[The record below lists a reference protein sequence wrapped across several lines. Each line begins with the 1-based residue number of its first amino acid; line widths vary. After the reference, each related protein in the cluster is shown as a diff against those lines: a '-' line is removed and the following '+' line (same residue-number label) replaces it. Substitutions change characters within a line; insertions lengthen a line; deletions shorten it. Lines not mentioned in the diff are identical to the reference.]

1 MSGVVAQPESKLR
14 VANTKKAITMLL
26 IEALS
31 LELRQS
37 GLLMSAIAV
46 LMGLL
51 A

>member
-14 VANTKKAITMLL
+14 VANTQKAIAMLF

-31 LELRQS
+31 LELREN

-46 LMGLL
+46 FMGLL